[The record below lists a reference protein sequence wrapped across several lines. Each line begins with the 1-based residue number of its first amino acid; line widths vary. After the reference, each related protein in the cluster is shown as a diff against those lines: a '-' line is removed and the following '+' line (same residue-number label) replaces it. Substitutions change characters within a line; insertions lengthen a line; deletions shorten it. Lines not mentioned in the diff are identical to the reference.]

1 MPALILGNGGGP
13 NYATT
18 FMPMYIYTT
27 AFEYFRFG
35 YGLAMTWAMYLF
47 TALLLIAQYRVALRW
62 RLGFRD
68 AE

>member
-1 MPALILGNGGGP
+1 
-13 NYATT
+13 
-18 FMPMYIYTT
+18 MPMYIYTT

-35 YGLAMTWAMYLF
+35 YALAMTWAMYLL
-47 TALLLIAQYRVALRW
+47 TALLLLAQYRVALRW